1 MECKYKNEIR
11 RIKMAGVLGMILA
24 GGEGSRLMPLTESR
38 SKPAVP
44 FGGSYRL
51 IDFALN
57 NFVNADLMRIYVLT
71 QFKSQ
76 SLYLH
81 MKKGW
86 NLSGITDRFI
96 DSIPAQ
102 MRDGKRWYEGT
113 ADAIYQNIRFIELST
128 PDQVCIFGSDHIYK
142 MDIRQMLDFHKRVD
156 AKLTVSALRMPLKEA
171 SQFGVIEVDEAGKMV
186 GFEEKPCNPK
196 AIPGHPDLA
205 LVSMGNYIFDTDK
218 LCAELR
224 RDAEDNQS
232 SHDFGKD
239 IIPKLFPEGEVYVYD
254 FSTNKIKGEKDTTY
268 WRDVGT
274 IEAYWAAHMDLLEHD
289 ADFSLYNRS
298 WPLHT
303 YYPPLPPATFVDS
316 HDRKVQITDS
326 LISGGSYIQGAKIY
340 KSVLG
345 YRSNIGA
352 NTLVSESVI
361 LGDVKIGEGCTIKR
375 AIIDK
380 NVEIAPGTM
389 IGEDLELDR
398 QRFHVSDEGIVVI
411 AKGTKVGF

>member
-1 MECKYKNEIR
+1 MF
-11 RIKMAGVLGMILA
+11 GVLGMILA
-24 GGEGSRLMPLTESR
+24 GGEGSRLMPLTETR
-38 SKPAVP
+38 SKPSVP

-76 SLYLH
+76 SLYIH

-86 NLSGITDRFI
+86 NVSGITNRFI
-96 DSIPAQ
+96 DIIPAQ

-113 ADAIYQNIRFIELST
+113 ADAIYQNIVFVEQSGAA
-128 PDQVCIFGSDHIYK
+128 DVCIFGSDHVYK
-142 MDIRQMLDFHKRVD
+142 MDIRQMLEFHLRKQ
-156 AKLTVSALRMPLKEA
+156 AKLTVAALRMPRSEA
-171 SQFGVIEVDEAGKMV
+171 SKFGVIEVDGEGKMI
-186 GFEEKPCNPK
+186 GFEEKPENPK
-196 AIPGHPDLA
+196 SIPGEPDWC
-205 LVSMGNYIFDTDK
+205 LVSMGNYIFKSTV
-218 LCAELR
+218 LCDELR
-224 RDAEDNQS
+224 EDAVNPES

-239 IIPKLFPEGEVYVYD
+239 IIPKMFSDGGVYVYD
-254 FSTNKIKGEKDTTY
+254 FSQNKIKGEIETTY

-274 IEAYWAAHMDLLEHD
+274 IESYWSAHMDLLSKNPP
-289 ADFSLYNRS
+289 FSLYNRS

-316 HDRKVQITDS
+316 GERKVKITDS
-326 LISGGSYIQGAKIY
+326 LISGGSYIQGSTIY

-345 YRSNIGA
+345 FRSNIAAGS
-352 NTLVSESVI
+352 LISESVI
-361 LGDVKIGEGCTIKR
+361 LGDVKVGAGCSIKR

-380 NVEIAPGTM
+380 HVEIAPGTV
-389 IGEDLELDR
+389 IGENLELDR
-398 QRFHVSDEGIVVI
+398 QRFHVSEDGIVVI

>member
-1 MECKYKNEIR
+1 MF
-11 RIKMAGVLGMILA
+11 GVLGMILA
-24 GGEGSRLMPLTESR
+24 GGEGSRLMPLTETR

-76 SLYLH
+76 SLYIH

-86 NLSGITDRFI
+86 NVSGITNRFI
-96 DSIPAQ
+96 DIIPAQ

-113 ADAIYQNIRFIELST
+113 ADAIYQNIVFVEQSGAA
-128 PDQVCIFGSDHIYK
+128 DVCIFGSDHVYK
-142 MDIRQMLDFHKRVD
+142 MDIRQMLEFHLKKQ
-156 AKLTVSALRMPLKEA
+156 AKLTVAALRMPRTEA
-171 SQFGVIEVDEAGKMV
+171 SKFGVIEVDSEGQMI
-186 GFEEKPCNPK
+186 GFEEKPENPK
-196 AIPGHPDLA
+196 PIPGDPDWC
-205 LVSMGNYIFDTDK
+205 LVSMGNYIFKSTV
-218 LCAELR
+218 LCDELR
-224 RDAEDNQS
+224 EDAVNTES

-239 IIPKLFPEGEVYVYD
+239 IIPKMFPHGGVYVYD
-254 FSTNKIKGEKDTTY
+254 FSQNKIKGEIETTY

-274 IEAYWAAHMDLLEHD
+274 IESYWSAHMDLLSKNPP
-289 ADFSLYNRS
+289 FSLYNRS

-316 HDRKVQITDS
+316 GERKVKITDS
-326 LISGGSYIQGAKIY
+326 LISGGSYIQGSTIY

-345 YRSNIGA
+345 FRSNIAAGS
-352 NTLVSESVI
+352 LISESVI
-361 LGDVKIGEGCTIKR
+361 LGDVKVGAGCSIKR

-380 NVEIAPGTM
+380 HVEIAPGTV
-389 IGEDLELDR
+389 IGENLELDR
-398 QRFHVSDEGIVVI
+398 QRFHVSDDGIVVI

>member
-1 MECKYKNEIR
+1 MF
-11 RIKMAGVLGMILA
+11 GVLGMILA
-24 GGEGSRLMPLTESR
+24 GGEGSRLMPLTETR
-38 SKPAVP
+38 SKPSVP

-76 SLYLH
+76 SLYIH

-86 NLSGITDRFI
+86 NVSGITNRFI
-96 DSIPAQ
+96 DIIPAQ

-113 ADAIYQNIRFIELST
+113 ADAIYQNIVFVEQSGAA
-128 PDQVCIFGSDHIYK
+128 DVCIFGSDHVYK
-142 MDIRQMLDFHKRVD
+142 MDIRQMLEFHLRKQ
-156 AKLTVSALRMPLKEA
+156 AKLTVAALRMPRSEA
-171 SQFGVIEVDEAGKMV
+171 SKFGVIEVDGEGKMI
-186 GFEEKPCNPK
+186 GFEEKPENPK
-196 AIPGHPDLA
+196 SIPGEPDWC
-205 LVSMGNYIFDTDK
+205 LVSMGNYIFKSTV
-218 LCAELR
+218 LCDELR
-224 RDAEDNQS
+224 EDAVNPES

-239 IIPKLFPEGEVYVYD
+239 IIPKMFSEGGVYVYD
-254 FSTNKIKGEKDTTY
+254 FSQNKIKGEIETTY

-274 IEAYWAAHMDLLEHD
+274 IESYWSAHMDLLSKNPP
-289 ADFSLYNRS
+289 FSLYNRS

-316 HDRKVQITDS
+316 GERKVKITDS
-326 LISGGSYIQGAKIY
+326 LISGGSYIQGSTIY

-345 YRSNIGA
+345 FRSNIAAGS
-352 NTLVSESVI
+352 LISESVI
-361 LGDVKIGEGCTIKR
+361 LGDVKVGAGCSIKR

-380 NVEIAPGTM
+380 HVEIAPGTV
-389 IGEDLELDR
+389 IGENLELDR
-398 QRFHVSDEGIVVI
+398 QRFHVSDDGIVVI

>member
-1 MECKYKNEIR
+1 
-11 RIKMAGVLGMILA
+11 MAGVLGMILA
-24 GGEGSRLMPLTESR
+24 GGEGSRLRPLTESR
-38 SKPAVP
+38 SKPSVP

-96 DSIPAQ
+96 DAIPAQ

-113 ADAIYQNIRFIELST
+113 ADAIYQNISFIELST
-128 PDQVCIFGSDHIYK
+128 ADQVCIFGSDHIYK
-142 MDIRQMLDFHKRVD
+142 MDIRQMLDYHKRQE
-156 AKLTVSALRMPLKEA
+156 AKLTVSALRMPIAEA
-171 SQFGVIEVDEAGKMV
+171 SQFGVIEVDQDGRMV
-186 GFEEKPCNPK
+186 GFEEKPESPK
-196 AIPGHPDLA
+196 CIPGEPEWA
-205 LVSMGNYIFDTDK
+205 LVSMGNYIFETDS
-218 LCAELR
+218 LCKELR
-224 RDAEDNQS
+224 EDADNRDS

-239 IIPKLFPEGEVYVYD
+239 IIPKMYPLGCVYVYD
-254 FSTNKIKGEKDTTY
+254 FSTNKIKGERNTTY

-274 IEAYWAAHMDLLEHD
+274 IESYWAAHMDLLDHD
-289 ADFSLYNRS
+289 PKFSLYNRS

-303 YYPPLPPATFVDS
+303 YYPPLPPATFVDVN
-316 HDRKVQITDS
+316 DKKVKVTDS
-326 LISGGSYIQGAKIY
+326 LISGGSYIRGSEIY

-345 YRSNIGA
+345 YRSNIASGCCI
-352 NTLVSESVI
+352 SECVI
-361 LGDVKIGEGCTIKR
+361 LGDAKIGAGCVLKR
-375 AIIDK
+375 VIIDK
-380 NVEIAPGTM
+380 NVEIAAGTI

-398 QRFHVSDEGIVVI
+398 KRFHVSDSGIVVI

>member
-1 MECKYKNEIR
+1 MF
-11 RIKMAGVLGMILA
+11 GVLGMILA
-24 GGEGSRLMPLTESR
+24 GGEGSRLMPLTETR
-38 SKPAVP
+38 SKPSVP

-76 SLYLH
+76 SLYIH

-86 NLSGITDRFI
+86 NVSGITNRFI
-96 DSIPAQ
+96 DIIPAQ

-113 ADAIYQNIRFIELST
+113 ADAIYQNIVFVEQSGAA
-128 PDQVCIFGSDHIYK
+128 DVCIFGSDHVYK
-142 MDIRQMLDFHKRVD
+142 MDIRQMLEFHLRKQ
-156 AKLTVSALRMPLKEA
+156 AKLTVAALRMPRSEA
-171 SQFGVIEVDEAGKMV
+171 SKFGVIEVDGEGKMI
-186 GFEEKPCNPK
+186 GFEEKPENPK
-196 AIPGHPDLA
+196 SIPGEPDWC
-205 LVSMGNYIFDTDK
+205 LVSMGNYIFKSTV
-218 LCAELR
+218 LCDELR
-224 RDAEDNQS
+224 EDAVNPES

-239 IIPKLFPEGEVYVYD
+239 IIPKMFSDGGVYVYD
-254 FSTNKIKGEKDTTY
+254 FSQNKIKGEIETTY

-274 IEAYWAAHMDLLEHD
+274 IESYWSAHMDLLSKNPP
-289 ADFSLYNRS
+289 FSLYNRS

-316 HDRKVQITDS
+316 GERKVKITDS
-326 LISGGSYIQGAKIY
+326 LISGGSYIQGSTIY

-345 YRSNIGA
+345 FRSNIAAGS
-352 NTLVSESVI
+352 LISESVI
-361 LGDVKIGEGCTIKR
+361 LGDVKVGAGCSIKR

-380 NVEIAPGTM
+380 HVEIAPGTV
-389 IGEDLELDR
+389 IGENLELDR
-398 QRFHVSDEGIVVI
+398 QRFHVSDDGIVVI

>member
-1 MECKYKNEIR
+1 MF
-11 RIKMAGVLGMILA
+11 GVLGMILA
-24 GGEGSRLMPLTESR
+24 GGEGSRLMPLTETR

-76 SLYLH
+76 SLYIH

-86 NLSGITDRFI
+86 NVSGITNRFI
-96 DSIPAQ
+96 DIIPAQ

-113 ADAIYQNIRFIELST
+113 ADAIYQNIVFVEQSGAA
-128 PDQVCIFGSDHIYK
+128 DVCIFGSDHVYK
-142 MDIRQMLDFHKRVD
+142 MDIRQMLEFHLKKQ
-156 AKLTVSALRMPLKEA
+156 ANLTVAALRMPRTEA
-171 SQFGVIEVDEAGKMV
+171 SKFGVIEVDSEGQMI
-186 GFEEKPCNPK
+186 GFEEKPENPK
-196 AIPGHPDLA
+196 PIPGDPDWC
-205 LVSMGNYIFDTDK
+205 LVSMGNYIFKSTV
-218 LCAELR
+218 LCDELR
-224 RDAEDNQS
+224 EDAVNTES

-239 IIPKLFPEGEVYVYD
+239 IIPKMFPHGGVYVYD
-254 FSTNKIKGEKDTTY
+254 FSQNKIKGEIETTY

-274 IEAYWAAHMDLLEHD
+274 IESYWSAHMDLLSKNPP
-289 ADFSLYNRS
+289 FSLYNRS

-316 HDRKVQITDS
+316 GERKVKITDS
-326 LISGGSYIQGAKIY
+326 LISGGSYIQGSTIY

-345 YRSNIGA
+345 FRSNIAAGS
-352 NTLVSESVI
+352 LISESVI
-361 LGDVKIGEGCTIKR
+361 LGDVKVGAGCSIKR

-380 NVEIAPGTM
+380 HVEIAPGTV
-389 IGEDLELDR
+389 IGENLELDR
-398 QRFHVSDEGIVVI
+398 QRFHVSDDGIVVI